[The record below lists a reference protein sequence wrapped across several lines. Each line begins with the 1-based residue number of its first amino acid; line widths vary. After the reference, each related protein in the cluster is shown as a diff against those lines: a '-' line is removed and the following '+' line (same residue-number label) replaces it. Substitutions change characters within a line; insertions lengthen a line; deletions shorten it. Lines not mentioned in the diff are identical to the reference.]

1 MSGDFVV
8 EESPGRGG
16 EVVRRL
22 VFLSA
27 PHLVQTEVRVLS
39 GGWSLAGMETD
50 VCVFNSVFCR
60 YSINYKYFSTQSI
73 IYIFQPNRLYIFGMQ
88 FFVGLTDMFVCVCS
102 SACPFVVRHLSLNE
116 EITSCIAPS

>member
-39 GGWSLAGMETD
+39 GRWSLAGMETD
-50 VCVFNSVFCR
+50 VCVFNSVFA
-60 YSINYKYFSTQSI
+60 ITLL
-73 IYIFQPNRLYIFGMQ
+73 PNRLYIFCMQ
-88 FFVGLTDMFVCVCS
+88 FIVGLTDMFVCVCCS
-102 SACPFVVRHLSLNE
+102 ECPFVVCRLSLNG

>member
-50 VCVFNSVFCR
+50 VCVFNSVFA
-60 YSINYKYFSTQSI
+60 I
-73 IYIFQPNRLYIFGMQ
+73 IFQPNRLYIFCMQ
-88 FFVGLTDMFVCVCS
+88 FLTDMFVYVCS
-102 SACPFVVRHLSLNE
+102 SACPSF
-116 EITSCIAPS
+116 IIK

>member
-39 GGWSLAGMETD
+39 GRWSLAGMETD
-50 VCVFNSVFCR
+50 VCVFNSVFA
-60 YSINYKYFSTQSI
+60 I
-73 IYIFQPNRLYIFGMQ
+73 IFQPNRLYILYICMQ
-88 FFVGLTDMFVCVCS
+88 FLTDMFVYVCS
-102 SACPFVVRHLSLNE
+102 SACPFVVRHSSLNE